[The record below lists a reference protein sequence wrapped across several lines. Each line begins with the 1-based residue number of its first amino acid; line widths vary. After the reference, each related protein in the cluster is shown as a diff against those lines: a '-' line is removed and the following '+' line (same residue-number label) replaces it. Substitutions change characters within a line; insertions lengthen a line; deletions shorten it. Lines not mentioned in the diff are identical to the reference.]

1 MKAIFVALVLM
12 LLASGVS
19 AAEAEETTY
28 NVPALVDDLIDEF
41 DWQMIGMY
49 NRLATPIDWILYI

>member
-1 MKAIFVALVLM
+1 MKAIFVALVLV
-12 LLASGVS
+12 LLASGTC
-19 AAEAEETTY
+19 AAEETTY